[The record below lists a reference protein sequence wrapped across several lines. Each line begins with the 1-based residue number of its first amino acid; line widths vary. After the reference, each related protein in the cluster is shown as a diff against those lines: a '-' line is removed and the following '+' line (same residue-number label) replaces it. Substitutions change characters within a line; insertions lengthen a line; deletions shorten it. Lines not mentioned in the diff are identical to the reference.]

1 MPQRHRPRLNRYT
14 IACSWCGASTVK
26 LYPSRESV
34 RRKLS
39 PYQFC
44 SSTCQRDHWEARR
57 KAEWSGAPYPCA
69 QCGTAITP
77 QQAAGR
83 RRSYCNDTCKQKAA
97 RERRRRNPA
106 GAVMAA
112 RQQFKDAWHDAV
124 KAAEEW
130 EKMETH
136 GAPVKEAYMKVEIEF
151 SKYPNA
157 TNEQKRLLL
166 KPIADAAQGL
176 HGESYA
182 GEPNR
187 REAARGL
194 WVDWWE
200 WWKKARQRCESAYE
214 NRLEVARAS
223 TEELRKKERVAAR
236 RAETARLR
244 RAAAGQ
250 DRDTSVR
257 PYRIPEASER

>member
-1 MPQRHRPRLNRYT
+1 
-14 IACSWCGASTVK
+14 
-26 LYPSRESV
+26 
-34 RRKLS
+34 
-39 PYQFC
+39 
-44 SSTCQRDHWEARR
+44 
-57 KAEWSGAPYPCA
+57 
-69 QCGTAITP
+69 
-77 QQAAGR
+77 
-83 RRSYCNDTCKQKAA
+83 
-97 RERRRRNPA
+97 
-106 GAVMAA
+106 MAA

-244 RAAAGQ
+244 RAAVGQ
-250 DRDTSVR
+250 DRDTAVR